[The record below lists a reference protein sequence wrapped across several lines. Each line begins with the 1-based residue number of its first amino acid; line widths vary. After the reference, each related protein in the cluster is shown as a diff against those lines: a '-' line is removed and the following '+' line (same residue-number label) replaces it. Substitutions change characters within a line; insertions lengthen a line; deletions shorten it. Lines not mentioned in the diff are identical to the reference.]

1 MINGIWKN
9 IIYPEKFYTLSIPM
23 PASEDLQSE
32 VILLNQLIKLE
43 KKEDKCFGNSTSSL
57 SFNQKLQISCQV
69 LAENSCVEFHLIFK
83 ISLE

>member
-9 IIYPEKFYTLSIPM
+9 ITYLEKFYTFSIPM

-43 KKEDKCFGNSTSSL
+43 RRREMLWKFT
-57 SFNQKLQISCQV
+57 
-69 LAENSCVEFHLIFK
+69 IFFE
-83 ISLE
+83 S

>member
-9 IIYPEKFYTLSIPM
+9 IRYPEKFHAFSIPM

-43 KKEDKCFGNSTSSL
+43 KRRDMLWKFT
-57 SFNQKLQISCQV
+57 
-69 LAENSCVEFHLIFK
+69 IFFE
-83 ISLE
+83 S